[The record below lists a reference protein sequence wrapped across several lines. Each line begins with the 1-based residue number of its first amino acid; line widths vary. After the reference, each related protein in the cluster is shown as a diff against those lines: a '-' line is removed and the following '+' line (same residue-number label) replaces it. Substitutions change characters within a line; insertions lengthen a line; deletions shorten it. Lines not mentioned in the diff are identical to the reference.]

1 MIGLLVA
8 YVSEDDLSERRELA
22 ERIEEELQQLGEEVS
37 AVQPLFSKIRQ
48 SDPDDIE
55 MRAAALTL
63 HGFYNGVE
71 KVLVEIARRFD
82 GHIPGGERWHRA
94 LLDQMLSATDDRPA
108 LIEQDDYDIL
118 VEYLSFRHLVR
129 HSYPGSLS
137 WYRFRDIARDLD
149 KTHGR
154 IENRV
159 RTFVMNVLRKGEDD
173 TKTEDNSTS

>member
-48 SDPDDIE
+48 S
-55 MRAAALTL
+55 
-63 HGFYNGVE
+63 
-71 KVLVEIARRFD
+71 
-82 GHIPGGERWHRA
+82 
-94 LLDQMLSATDDRPA
+94 
-108 LIEQDDYDIL
+108 
-118 VEYLSFRHLVR
+118 
-129 HSYPGSLS
+129 YPGSLS

-159 RTFVMNVLRKGEDD
+159 WTFVMNVLRKGEDD